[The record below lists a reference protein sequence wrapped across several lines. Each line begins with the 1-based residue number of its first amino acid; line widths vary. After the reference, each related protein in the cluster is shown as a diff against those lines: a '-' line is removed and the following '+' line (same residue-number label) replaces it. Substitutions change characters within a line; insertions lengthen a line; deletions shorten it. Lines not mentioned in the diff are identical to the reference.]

1 MKSILQMKK
10 GSFSYIDGTYIFQDI
25 DFSLEK
31 GEVLCLLGPN
41 GTGKSTLIK
50 CLTKIL
56 SLDKG
61 TILYDGVHISD
72 LSTEEIARKVGYVP
86 QSHFSAFPYSVKDLI
101 VMGRAPHL
109 SLFSV
114 PSHKD
119 FDLVYES
126 METVGISH
134 LADRPCTELSGGEQ
148 RLVLLARV
156 LTQQPEILLLDE
168 PTSHLDIGN
177 QVRLLRLINNLAKTG
192 LSIIMS
198 SHFPDH
204 AFISSQKVALMKE
217 GKLVGLGSPD
227 TTINEE
233 NLRNV
238 YGIDVKIKAIKDGI
252 NRKICIPII

>member
-1 MKSILQMKK
+1 
-10 GSFSYIDGTYIFQDI
+10 
-25 DFSLEK
+25 
-31 GEVLCLLGPN
+31 
-41 GTGKSTLIK
+41 
-50 CLTKIL
+50 
-56 SLDKG
+56 
-61 TILYDGVHISD
+61 
-72 LSTEEIARKVGYVP
+72 
-86 QSHFSAFPYSVKDLI
+86 
-101 VMGRAPHL
+101 
-109 SLFSV
+109 
-114 PSHKD
+114 
-119 FDLVYES
+119 
-126 METVGISH
+126 
-134 LADRPCTELSGGEQ
+134 
-148 RLVLLARV
+148 
-156 LTQQPEILLLDE
+156 LLDE